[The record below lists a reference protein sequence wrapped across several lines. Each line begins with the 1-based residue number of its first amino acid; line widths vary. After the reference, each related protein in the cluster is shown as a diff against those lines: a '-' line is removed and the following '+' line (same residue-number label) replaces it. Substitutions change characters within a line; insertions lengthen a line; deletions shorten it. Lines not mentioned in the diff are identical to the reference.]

1 MIWQVIAEKQARTIE
16 ELIELCNFI
25 LSELSQYKNIE
36 EEERRLEELKGDE

>member
-1 MIWQVIAEKQARTIE
+1 MIWQAIAEKQARTIE
-16 ELIELCNFI
+16 ELIELCNSI